1 MSKLLKRPSFADTYD
16 IKLEGGYCTVNA
28 AVGKDWLT
36 IYIIETDK
44 EHRGQ
49 GEATRLLTEL
59 KKRCAQNNQI
69 LRVWCPL
76 NGAIVHLCK
85 KLNIEMIDG
94 IDN

>member
-1 MSKLLKRPSFADTYD
+1 MSNLLMRPSFAGTYD

-36 IYIIETDK
+36 ICIIETDK
-44 EHRGQ
+44 EHRRQ

-76 NGAIVHLCK
+76 SDTMVHLCK
-85 KLNIEMIDG
+85 KLNIEMV
-94 IDN
+94 